1 MRSYKIDELDQ
12 KIIALL
18 SDDARLSNRKIAA
31 ELGFTEGTIRS
42 RIKRLE
48 DENYIRF
55 TAVTSM
61 AHMNTP
67 QLGQIGIHAEQNMI
81 REVAEQV
88 SKIREINA
96 VIILLGRFDILAIGL
111 FEGLPDVHQVASNQI
126 LDIKGVRLV
135 ETSLVI
141 DTVKYDNRIAKI
153 MPPSK
158 SSIKISKDNFSN
170 KSAAE

>member
-1 MRSYKIDELDQ
+1 MRNYKIDELDQ

-31 ELGFTEGTIRS
+31 DLGFTEGTIRS
-42 RIKRLE
+42 RVKRLE

-67 QLGQIGIHAEQNMI
+67 QLGQIGIHAEQDKI
-81 REVAEQV
+81 RDVAEAVAQ
-88 SKIREINA
+88 IAEINA

-111 FEGLPDVHQVASNQI
+111 FEGLQDVHQVASNRI

-135 ETSLVI
+135 ETSLVV

-153 MPPSK
+153 M
-158 SSIKISKDNFSN
+158 
-170 KSAAE
+170 SANS